1 MRKLQTKDSE
11 VRYIRVF
18 ATYVSMLYSLL
29 DGEETTGFRQLRPEL
44 IEKLDEFN
52 QSPSMDSFHDLAIC
66 LVDHRLPN
74 TPTPGPAYTGPVVES
89 SSTTT
94 LPQRWFRSS
103 STTPQNSIRCIFLE
117 SSRLAHYSG
126 TTYFETV

>member
-66 LVDHRLPN
+66 LVDHRLPL
-74 TPTPGPAYTGPVVES
+74 S
-89 SSTTT
+89 SDMNQFEIIDFIIFSSVSHDGTQIEMSS
-94 LPQRWFRSS
+94 LSGKIASMEYWFRV
-103 STTPQNSIRCIFLE
+103 IV
-117 SSRLAHYSG
+117 LA
-126 TTYFETV
+126 EIQEKQPR